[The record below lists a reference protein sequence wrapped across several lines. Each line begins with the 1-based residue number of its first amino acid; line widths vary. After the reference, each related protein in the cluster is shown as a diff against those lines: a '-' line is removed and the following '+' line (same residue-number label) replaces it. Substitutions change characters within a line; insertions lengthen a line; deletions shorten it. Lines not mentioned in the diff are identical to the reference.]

1 MKRLTRTLPLILAAL
16 LQLLPLLRNIV
27 TSPAAGSS
35 FAIILRW
42 GIGSAAALETVDAVS
57 GATNF
62 FAGPSNYV
70 GTASVYFTNNL
81 TLTVKTSGDGGAL
94 CTLTSSTATNV
105 LSNGQTTT
113 NSMPTGLTFKFID
126 RNTGNSSFTNVYCI
140 ISGTPTQIGTNAF
153 HVYLFYQAG
162 VLPVDGDFKIAI
174 QAASSGSAPTIT
186 NQPASLT
193 NNVGSN
199 VTFTVTAGTA
209 PLSYQWYF
217 NTNTA
222 LLNATNTSLSLTNI
236 QLTNAG
242 TYSVIITN
250 TSGSVTSS
258 FALLTVWQPPV
269 ITNQPVNVTA
279 NVGSSATF
287 SVTNGGTAPF
297 KYQWYFNTNT
307 ALLNQTNASVT
318 LTNIQLTNAG
328 TYSVAITNSAGST
341 NSSYAL
347 LTVWQPPVITNQPV
361 SLTNNV
367 GSSATFSV
375 TNGGTAPFKY
385 QWYFNTNTALLNQ
398 TNASVTLANIQ
409 FTNAGTYSVAIT
421 NSAGSTNSSYALLT
435 VWQPP
440 IITNQPVG
448 YTNMAGCSRT
458 FSVGAS
464 GVPALGYQWR
474 LTSTGLTGAA
484 AATLSLT
491 NILTSQAGA
500 YTVVITNSAGSVT
513 SSVANLVV
521 TNPPPPAVTGGVVK
535 SSGAFQFTFTPVV
548 GLTNTVLT
556 NGTLFGGTWNVFTN
570 LPPSASASP
579 ITLTN
584 LSGSANLFYRVM
596 IQP

>member
-318 LTNIQLTNAG
+318 L
-328 TYSVAITNSAGST
+328 
-341 NSSYAL
+341 
-347 LTVWQPPVITNQPV
+347 
-361 SLTNNV
+361 
-367 GSSATFSV
+367 
-375 TNGGTAPFKY
+375 
-385 QWYFNTNTALLNQ
+385 
-398 TNASVTLANIQ
+398 ANIQ